1 MRRLI
6 DWWATIVLAA
16 GLLWALSMLP
26 AGKVTGRAE
35 VIDGDSL
42 RLGNEEIR
50 LFAIDAPEARQTCT
64 GRSGKRWPCGRA
76 ATRALRA
83 LVRGDDVVCSGDER
97 DRYQRRVAV
106 CKVAGKD
113 IGAEMVERGHAI
125 ALRGISTAYVP
136 EEADAR
142 SARRGIWSGRFTE
155 PRIWRERNRTR

>member
-26 AGKVTGRAE
+26 AEKVTGRVE

-42 RLGNEEIR
+42 HVGSEEIR

-76 ATRALRA
+76 ATRKLRD
-83 LVRGDDVVCSGDER
+83 LVRGRDVVCAGDER

-106 CKVAGKD
+106 CKADGGD
-113 IGAEMVERGHAI
+113 IGAEMVKQGHAI
-125 ALRGISTAYVP
+125 ALRSISSAYVT
-136 EEADAR
+136 EETDAR
-142 SARRGIWSGRFTE
+142 AARRGIWSGRFTE